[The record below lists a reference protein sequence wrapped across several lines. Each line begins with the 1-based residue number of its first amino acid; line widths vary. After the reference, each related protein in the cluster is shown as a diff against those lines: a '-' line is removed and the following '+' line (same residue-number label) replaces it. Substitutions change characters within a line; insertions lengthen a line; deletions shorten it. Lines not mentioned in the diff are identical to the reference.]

1 METLPLAYIAYPTS
15 LTLKAANAVQ
25 TFLTCRHLRRM
36 RPETLV
42 LVPRLWREPSAFLE
56 IGAVHLPRLP
66 LGKASRLWRSTLWY
80 YGERGLFALEV
91 IAYLLFLRLL
101 RRRRYGVLY
110 VREVIC
116 AYILARLRRLLGVR
130 IVYEAHDLESRN
142 PSRAKEP
149 WVQPWLRRVDR
160 YLLSRADGVVSLT
173 ATFGQYL
180 EEQGWRPAAQIEVI
194 PDAYDESLFYPRERA
209 ACRAALDIPPQAQV
223 ILYAGLTFSYR
234 GLEDL
239 VQAYARLREEFPDV
253 LLYLVG
259 GRPAEIAA
267 LRAQAEGLG
276 VTEGVVFPGQVP
288 LAEVPRYLAAADVLV
303 IPGTVSLET
312 ASPLKMF
319 EYMAMGVPVVAVDR
333 PALREILPE
342 EAALYFPPEDVD
354 ALTAALRRV
363 LARPAEARERAVLAE
378 QAVRRYTYAW
388 RARRILEVA
397 EQVGNVGGCAPLL

>member
-1 METLPLAYIAYPTS
+1 MGTLPLAYIAYPTS

-25 TFLTCRHLRRM
+25 TFLTCRHLRRLQ
-36 RPETLV
+36 PETLV
-42 LVPRLWREPSAFLE
+42 LVPRLGWEPSAFLE

-66 LGKASRLWRSTLWY
+66 LGKLSRLWRSTLWY

-91 IAYLLFLRLL
+91 IAYLLFLRLW
-101 RRRRYGVLY
+101 RRRRYRVLY

-116 AYILARLRRLLGVR
+116 AYVLARLRWLLGAR

-142 PSRAKEP
+142 PSRAKEAFI
-149 WVQPWLRRVDR
+149 QPWLRRVDR
-160 YLLSRADGVVSLT
+160 YLLARADGVVSLT

-180 EEQGWRPAAQIEVI
+180 EEQGWRPTAQVEVI

-209 ACRAALDIPPQAQV
+209 GCRAALGIPPEAQV

-239 VQAYARLREEFPDV
+239 VAAYGRLRTEFPQA

-259 GRPAEIAA
+259 GRPAEIER
-267 LRAQAEGLG
+267 LRAQAEELG
-276 VTEGVVFPGQVP
+276 VAEGLVVPGQVP
-288 LAEVPRYLAAADVLV
+288 LVEVPLYLAAADVLV

-342 EAALYFPPEDVD
+342 EGALYFPPEDIG
-354 ALTAALRRV
+354 ALVTALRRV
-363 LARPAEARERAVLAE
+363 LAEPAEARERAARAQ
-378 QAVRRYTYAW
+378 QAVQRYTYAW

-397 EQVGNVGGCAPLL
+397 ARVGEG